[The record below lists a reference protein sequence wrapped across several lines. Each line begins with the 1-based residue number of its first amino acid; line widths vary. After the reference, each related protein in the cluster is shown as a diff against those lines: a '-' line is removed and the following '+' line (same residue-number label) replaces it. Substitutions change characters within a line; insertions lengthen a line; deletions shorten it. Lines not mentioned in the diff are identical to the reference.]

1 MKYGHVRFYERW
13 PLLTIHSPVWHNKW
27 IKKNKVDALDL
38 CKINLQKT
46 NFPLSSNL
54 SSNSWQGYDGLKMHH
69 IKKTYECVLEQENP
83 LFDIPIWNILNTCVD
98 AKNDRW
104 VISKGLYILEFW
116 RKLDLYIMK
125 NLEFGELYIHF
136 ICKNILRTW

>member
-1 MKYGHVRFYERW
+1 MERKKDMKYGHVKFLERW

-27 IKKNKVDALDL
+27 IKKNKVDALDF

-69 IKKTYECVLEQENP
+69 IKKMYECFLEQENL
-83 LFDIPIWNILNTCVD
+83 LFDIPIWNILYTHVD
-98 AKNDRW
+98 AKKDRW
-104 VISKGLYILEFW
+104 IISKGMSILNFW
-116 RKLDLYIMK
+116 R
-125 NLEFGELYIHF
+125 
-136 ICKNILRTW
+136 ILQIYVWN